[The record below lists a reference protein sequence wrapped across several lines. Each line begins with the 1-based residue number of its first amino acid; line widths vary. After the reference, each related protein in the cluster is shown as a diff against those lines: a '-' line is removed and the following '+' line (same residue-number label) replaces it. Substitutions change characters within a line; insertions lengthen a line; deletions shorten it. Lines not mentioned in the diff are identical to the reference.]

1 MVAIVVSFTSV
12 SRDDYR
18 KAYNQMSELSSAN
31 TSLNT
36 EVSTLQYSVSS
47 ATETKFNNDIKA
59 AEEALE
65 KVRSENEELSEMK
78 AVKVGE
84 GKKKYDEFNEKFDKY
99 LTYIDEYLKSFKD
112 LYTAS
117 KPCDADVDTSDVTAY
132 KSALNECKSA
142 LDKVNNTPNKDVNT
156 YIKSLSTEYDKL
168 SSVVDKLSTITDP
181 YGKQYDEY
189 KTLRDQVYEVQ
200 ENITNSYTDFKSN
213 IEKHSKEAGVKDEAD
228 DLIELLS
235 EKASL

>member
-1 MVAIVVSFTSV
+1 MDNSNNPKPQQQPQAPQTPAPAPQGPQMQGSPYQMPQPKSNKKLFIWIGIGVGVLAIIGIVVAIVVSFTSV

-78 AVKVGE
+78 AVKVG
-84 GKKKYDEFNEKFDKY
+84 KAKRSTMN
-99 LTYIDEYLKSFKD
+99 LTKNL
-112 LYTAS
+112 
-117 KPCDADVDTSDVTAY
+117 TS
-132 KSALNECKSA
+132 
-142 LDKVNNTPNKDVNT
+142 
-156 YIKSLSTEYDKL
+156 I
-168 SSVVDKLSTITDP
+168 
-181 YGKQYDEY
+181 
-189 KTLRDQVYEVQ
+189 
-200 ENITNSYTDFKSN
+200 
-213 IEKHSKEAGVKDEAD
+213 
-228 DLIELLS
+228 
-235 EKASL
+235 